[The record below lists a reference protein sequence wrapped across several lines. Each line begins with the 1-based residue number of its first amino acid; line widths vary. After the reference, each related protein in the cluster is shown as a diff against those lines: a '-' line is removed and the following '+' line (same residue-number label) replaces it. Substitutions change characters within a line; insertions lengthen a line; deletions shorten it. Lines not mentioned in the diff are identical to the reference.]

1 MCVCCLCVCLTLLC
15 AYVYVLY
22 LKSVH
27 MCMLYLCVYVCVY
40 TYVCCLCIYMCV
52 CVSVYVHMLSVY
64 LVAVYTRV
72 SISGTG
78 RQAVVTMSPIPGGD
92 RTFQGQSGPPTWHP
106 PTPPTPPPDFGLG
119 KFLQT
124 QRGCDRAT
132 VCRHCSVSWQHGP
145 RTETPGNGMKASLH
159 KSTGH

>member
-27 MCMLYLCVYVCVY
+27 MCMLYLCVYVYVY

-52 CVSVYVHMLSVY
+52 CVSVYVCMLSVY

-106 PTPPTPPPDFGLG
+106 PPHLHLLPILG
-119 KFLQT
+119 QVSFYKP
-124 QRGCDRAT
+124 RGGVIEPLSADTAQSLGSMAPAQKPLAT
-132 VCRHCSVSWQHGP
+132 V
-145 RTETPGNGMKASLH
+145 
-159 KSTGH
+159 